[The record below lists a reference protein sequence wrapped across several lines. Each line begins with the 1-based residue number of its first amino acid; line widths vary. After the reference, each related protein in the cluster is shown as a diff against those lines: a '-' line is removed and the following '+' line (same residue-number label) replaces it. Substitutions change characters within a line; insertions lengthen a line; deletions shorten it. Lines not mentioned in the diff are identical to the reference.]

1 MQVQTAFFVR
11 EQGFFEKFYC
21 FYEFFVDSFAL
32 VYEGIRKAI
41 RISKGYF
48 MARKASSQP
57 TEVELEILN
66 VFWQRGPSTV
76 SQIHDVLKEHRET
89 GLSTTLKMVQVMTE
103 KGLLI
108 KDDSQ
113 RPQIFSPAMSQSRA
127 QAGLVDDLM
136 QRAFGG
142 AVDRLV
148 MAALE
153 SKKVSQ
159 KDVRQIKKLIDEFER
174 GRK

>member
-1 MQVQTAFFVR
+1 
-11 EQGFFEKFYC
+11 
-21 FYEFFVDSFAL
+21 
-32 VYEGIRKAI
+32 
-41 RISKGYF
+41 
-48 MARKASSQP
+48 MARKASSHP

-66 VFWQRGPSTV
+66 VLWEHGPSTV
-76 SQIHDVLKEHRET
+76 SQIHDVLKEHRKP

-108 KDDSQ
+108 KDEEQ
-113 RPQIFSPAMSQSRA
+113 RPQVFRPAMSQTRA
-127 QAGLVDDLM
+127 QVGLVDDLM

-153 SKKVSQ
+153 SKKVS
-159 KDVRQIKKLIDEFER
+159 KKEIEQIKKLIGEFER

>member
-1 MQVQTAFFVR
+1 
-11 EQGFFEKFYC
+11 
-21 FYEFFVDSFAL
+21 
-32 VYEGIRKAI
+32 
-41 RISKGYF
+41 

-66 VFWQRGPSTV
+66 VLWELGPSTV
-76 SQIHDVLKEHRET
+76 NQIHEVLKKHREP

-108 KDDSQ
+108 KDDQQ
-113 RPQIFSPAMSQSRA
+113 RPQIFRPAMSQTRA

-153 SKKVSQ
+153 SKKVSS
-159 KDVRQIKKLIDEFER
+159 KDLQQIKKLIADFE
-174 GRK
+174 GERK

>member
-1 MQVQTAFFVR
+1 
-11 EQGFFEKFYC
+11 
-21 FYEFFVDSFAL
+21 
-32 VYEGIRKAI
+32 
-41 RISKGYF
+41 
-48 MARKASSQP
+48 MARKASNHP

-66 VFWQRGPSTV
+66 VLWNRGPSTV
-76 SQIHDVLKEHRET
+76 SQIHEVLRQYRET

-113 RPQIFSPAMSQSRA
+113 RPQIFRPAMSQTRA

-153 SKKVSQ
+153 SKTVSR
-159 KDVRQIKKLIDEFER
+159 KDIEQIKKLIGEFER

>member
-1 MQVQTAFFVR
+1 
-11 EQGFFEKFYC
+11 
-21 FYEFFVDSFAL
+21 
-32 VYEGIRKAI
+32 
-41 RISKGYF
+41 

-57 TEVELEILN
+57 PEVELEILN
-66 VFWQRGPSTV
+66 VLWERGPSTV
-76 SQIHDVLKEHRET
+76 SQIHDVRKQRRKP
-89 GLSTTLKMVQVMTE
+89 GLSTTLKMVQGMTE

-108 KDDSQ
+108 KDEEQ
-113 RPQIFSPAMSQSRA
+113 RPQVFRPAMSRTHA
-127 QAGLVDDLM
+127 QVSLVDDLM

-153 SKKVSQ
+153 SKRVS
-159 KDVRQIKKLIDEFER
+159 KKEIEQIKKLIGEFER

>member
-1 MQVQTAFFVR
+1 
-11 EQGFFEKFYC
+11 
-21 FYEFFVDSFAL
+21 
-32 VYEGIRKAI
+32 
-41 RISKGYF
+41 
-48 MARKASSQP
+48 MARKASNHP

-66 VFWQRGPSTV
+66 VLWNRGPSTV
-76 SQIHDVLKEHRET
+76 SQIHEVLRQYRET

-113 RPQIFSPAMSQSRA
+113 RPQIFRPAMSQTRA

-153 SKKVSQ
+153 SKTVSR
-159 KDVRQIKKLIDEFER
+159 KAIEQIKKLIGEFER

>member
-1 MQVQTAFFVR
+1 
-11 EQGFFEKFYC
+11 
-21 FYEFFVDSFAL
+21 
-32 VYEGIRKAI
+32 
-41 RISKGYF
+41 

-66 VFWQRGPSTV
+66 VLWDRGPSTV
-76 SQIHDVLKEHRET
+76 SQIHDVLKQRRKP

-108 KDDSQ
+108 KDEEQ
-113 RPQIFSPAMSQSRA
+113 RPQVFRPAMSQSRA
-127 QAGLVDDLM
+127 QVGLVDDLM

-153 SKKVSQ
+153 SRKVSK
-159 KDVRQIKKLIDEFER
+159 KDIEQIKKLIGEFER

>member
-1 MQVQTAFFVR
+1 
-11 EQGFFEKFYC
+11 
-21 FYEFFVDSFAL
+21 
-32 VYEGIRKAI
+32 
-41 RISKGYF
+41 

-66 VFWQRGPSTV
+66 VLWERGPSTV
-76 SQIHDVLKEHRET
+76 SQIHDVLKQRRKP

-108 KDDSQ
+108 KDEEQ
-113 RPQIFSPAMSQSRA
+113 RPQVFRPAMSQSRA
-127 QAGLVDDLM
+127 QVGLVDDLM

-153 SKKVSQ
+153 SRKVSK
-159 KDVRQIKKLIDEFER
+159 KDIEQIKKLIGEFER

>member
-1 MQVQTAFFVR
+1 
-11 EQGFFEKFYC
+11 
-21 FYEFFVDSFAL
+21 
-32 VYEGIRKAI
+32 
-41 RISKGYF
+41 
-48 MARKASSQP
+48 
-57 TEVELEILN
+57 
-66 VFWQRGPSTV
+66 
-76 SQIHDVLKEHRET
+76 HDVLKQRRKP

-108 KDDSQ
+108 KDEEQ
-113 RPQIFSPAMSQSRA
+113 RPQVFRPAMSQSRA
-127 QAGLVDDLM
+127 QVGLVDDLM

-153 SKKVSQ
+153 SRKVSK
-159 KDVRQIKKLIDEFER
+159 KDIEQIKKLIGEFER